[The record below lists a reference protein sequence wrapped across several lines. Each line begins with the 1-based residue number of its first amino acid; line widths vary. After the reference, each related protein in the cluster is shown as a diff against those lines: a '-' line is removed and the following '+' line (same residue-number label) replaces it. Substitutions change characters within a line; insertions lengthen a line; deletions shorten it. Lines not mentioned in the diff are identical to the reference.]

1 MGHCFGRARA
11 IIIAAAGFVLASTLA
26 QAQDRIRIGVL
37 NDQSGVFA
45 TYQGFG
51 SVIAAQM
58 AVEDYGGK
66 ATGKTVEVVSADH
79 QNKPDIGVAIARRW
93 YENENVDA
101 IFDLPNSS
109 IALAV
114 ANMTEQKNK
123 VFVGSGAGTALLTGE
138 KCTPNTVHWT
148 YDTWM
153 LANGTGKA
161 VVQTGGDTWFF
172 LTADYAFGQA
182 LERDTSKVV
191 IANGGKVVGSVRHP
205 LNTSDFSSFLLQAQS
220 SKAKIIGLA
229 NAGGDTINA
238 IKQGAEFGIAG
249 RGQHFAGLLVFIN
262 DVEALGLKTAQG
274 LVLTET
280 WYWDMTDANRAFT
293 KRWQVASNRP
303 GKFPSM
309 LPAGVYSS
317 VIHYLK
323 AVEALKSDSDGRAV
337 VAKMKELPTDD
348 PLFGKGSIRI
358 DGRKLHDAYLFE
370 VKKPEES
377 KYPGDDYKL
386 RATIPAAE
394 AFRPLKEGGCPLV
407 GG

>member
-1 MGHCFGRARA
+1 MEHAGRSMRADGFGRAA
-11 IIIAAAGFVLASTLA
+11 SFGHAGMLALSLAALLCTASAAG
-26 QAQDRIRIGVL
+26 AQDDDVVKIGVL
-37 NDQSGVFA
+37 NDMSGLYSDIGGA
-45 TYQGFG
+45 G
-51 SVIAAQM
+51 SVAAAKL
-58 AVEDYGGK
+58 AVEDFNPAAHGMK
-66 ATGKTVEVVSADH
+66 VEVVSGDH
-79 QNKPDIGVAIARRW
+79 QNKPDVGANLARQW
-93 YENENVDA
+93 YDADHVDA
-101 IFDLPNSS
+101 IFDVPTSS
-109 IALAV
+109 VALAV
-114 ANMTEQKNK
+114 SELTREKNK
-123 VFVGSGAGTALLTGE
+123 VFVGSGPASSDLTGP
-138 KCTPNTVHWT
+138 KCSPNTVHWT

-293 KRWQVASNRP
+293 KA
-303 GKFPSM
+303 
-309 LPAGVYSS
+309 LAGG
-317 VIHYLK
+317 L
-323 AVEALKSDSDGRAV
+323 
-337 VAKMKELPTDD
+337 
-348 PLFGKGSIRI
+348 
-358 DGRKLHDAYLFE
+358 
-370 VKKPEES
+370 
-377 KYPGDDYKL
+377 
-386 RATIPAAE
+386 
-394 AFRPLKEGGCPLV
+394 
-407 GG
+407 

>member
-1 MGHCFGRARA
+1 MRLAGFAA
-11 IIIAAAGFVLASTLA
+11 TAAALMMSAAA
-26 QAQDRIRIGVL
+26 QAQISDDTVKIGVM
-37 NDQSGVFA
+37 NDMSGLYA
-45 TYQGFG
+45 DISGQG
-51 SVIAAQM
+51 SVEAARLAIA
-58 AVEDYGGK
+58 EFGG
-66 ATGKTVEVVSADH
+66 TVNGKKIELVSADH
-79 QNKPDIGVAIARRW
+79 QNKPDVGGAIARQW
-93 YENENVDA
+93 YDNDKVDV
-101 IFDLPNSS
+101 IVDVPTSS
-109 IALAV
+109 VALAV
-114 ANMTEQKNK
+114 QDVARERKKM
-123 VFVGSGAGTALLTGE
+123 FLISGAASSDLTG
-138 KCTPNTVHWT
+138 KACSPTGIHWT
-148 YDTWM
+148 YDTIA
-153 LANGTGKA
+153 LANGTGSA
-161 VVQTGGDTWFF
+161 VVKAGGDSWFF
-172 LTADYAFGQA
+172 ITADYAFGQA

-220 SKAKIIGLA
+220 SKAKILGLA

-309 LPAGVYSS
+309 LPAGVYST

-370 VKKPEES
+370 VKKPAES
-377 KYPGDDYKL
+377 KGPWDYYKL

-394 AFRPLKEGGCPLV
+394 AFRPLKDGNCPLV
-407 GG
+407 SG